1 MPAWNMAELTDRDIR
16 DAGLDD
22 WQHSESGLRAR
33 YLTKSFMKGLGFV
46 TAVAEAAEEA
56 NHHPDVVLTYPH
68 VELTLISHDVGK
80 ITDRDIK
87 LARRITQIAESSGIA
102 AAAAGE

>member
-1 MPAWNMAELTDRDIR
+1 MAELTDRDIR

-56 NHHPDVVLTYPH
+56 NHHPDLTLTYS
-68 VELTLISHDVGK
+68 VVAVTLTSHDVGGV
-80 ITDRDIK
+80 TSRDID
-87 LARRITQIAESSGIA
+87 LARIITEHAESLGVSA
-102 AAAAGE
+102 